1 MNYYIIKERRKLLKI
16 TQQELSEY
24 SGVSLKMVKN
34 IENGKANPSVKT
46 LSAIGAILGLSL
58 ELTVKKIPHNT

>member
-1 MNYYIIKERRKLLKI
+1 MNYDIIKQRRKLLKI

-34 IENGKANPSVKT
+34 IENRKANPSVKT
-46 LSAIGAILGLSL
+46 LSAIGEILGLSL
-58 ELTVKKIPHNT
+58 ELTIKKIPHNT